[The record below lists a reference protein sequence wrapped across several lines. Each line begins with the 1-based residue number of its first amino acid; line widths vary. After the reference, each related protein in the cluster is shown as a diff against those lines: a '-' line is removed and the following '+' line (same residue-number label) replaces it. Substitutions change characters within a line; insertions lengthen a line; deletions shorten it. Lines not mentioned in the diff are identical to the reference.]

1 MQARQRLASFAMV
14 ATGVAIGVGVHLL
27 PDADARVHKLSDT
40 VGTLDIQIRDDA
52 NKPVPARL
60 TFIPVDGTSTPA
72 VKFTTVDIAKE
83 ETGAVAAFDRAFV
96 LRGDAEIRIPAG
108 TYDIWFSHG
117 MEWDT
122 SRERV
127 TVQGGATVDVD
138 VKLHHVIDTPG
149 WISGDFHVHAAPSF
163 DSRVP
168 LRDRVHQFVADGV
181 DLIVSTDHNVVSDY
195 GPVITELGVGD
206 LLASATGDEITSKPW
221 GHFGAFPLP
230 VDDSDVG
237 RGAPATGQR
246 TARAIFADVR
256 GRAPHAL
263 IDVHHP
269 RLENGG
275 IGYFHLAGLDQRTGQ
290 ATKAGFSFDFD
301 ALEVLNGYQD
311 PDRKTLDRVIGDWI
325 AFLDAGMHIAAT
337 GNSDSHH
344 MTFNL
349 GGFPRNY
356 VVMPDGPLA
365 QLDAQKVAAQVK
377 AGCSYVTTGPILDV
391 TIGGAHIGQTI
402 TVKGGDVAVK
412 ITVRAAPW
420 ITATK
425 LTLIGPAG
433 AVLASQAIPVSTN
446 VVRFDATI
454 PVHLERDGYVIVRVD
469 GDRPM
474 APNIG
479 DEAGFK
485 VYPFALAN
493 PIWIDVDGDGAS
505 SPRSPYKL
513 AEQPGE

>member
-1 MQARQRLASFAMV
+1 MTGRDRVACVVMV
-14 ATGVAIGVGVHLL
+14 ASGVAIGAFVHVL
-27 PDADARVHKLSDT
+27 PEADAREHLHP
-40 VGTLDIQIRDDA
+40 VGTIDIQIRDDHDA
-52 NKPVPARL
+52 PIPARL
-60 TFIPVDGTSTPA
+60 TFLPVDGTNTPK
-72 VKFTTVDIAKE
+72 VEFTTVDIAKE
-83 ETGAVAAFDRAFV
+83 EVGGVAAFDRAFV
-96 LRGDAEIRIPAG
+96 LRGDAEIRIAAG
-108 TYDIWFSHG
+108 TYDIWVSHG

-122 SRERV
+122 TRERV
-127 TVQGGATVDVD
+127 TVAPGAVVDVD
-138 VKLHHVIDTPG
+138 AKLHHVVDTPG

-181 DLIVSTDHNVVSDY
+181 DLIVSTDHNVVADY

-206 LLASATGDEITSKPW
+206 LLASATGDEITSKSW

-230 VDDSDVG
+230 VNDEDVG

-256 GRAPHAL
+256 ARAPRAL

-275 IGYFHLAGLDQRTGQ
+275 IGYFHLAGLDAKTGRAQ
-290 ATKAGFSFDFD
+290 KAGFSFDFD
-301 ALEVLNGYQD
+301 AIEVLNGYQD

-344 MTFNL
+344 LTFNL

-365 QLDAQKVAAQVK
+365 QLDPVKVAAQVK
-377 AGCSYVTTGPILDV
+377 AGCSFVTTGPIVDV
-391 TIGGAHIGQTI
+391 TIAGAHIGQTV
-402 TVKGGDVAVK
+402 TVRGGDVGVK
-412 ITVRAAPW
+412 IRVRAAPW

-425 LTLIGPAG
+425 LTLLGPRG
-433 AVLASQAIPVSTN
+433 VTLATRVIPPSTD
-446 VVRFDATI
+446 VVRFDDTL
-454 PVHLERDGYVIVRVD
+454 PVHLARDGYVIVRVD

-479 DEAGFK
+479 DESGFR

-493 PIWIDVDGDGAS
+493 PIWVDVDGDGKS
-505 SPRSPYKL
+505 SPLAPYVL